1 MVLTNERYQFEMK
14 HFCLSWAAILFL
26 LKVLTWLTTWFVVQD
41 HLGSCSW
48 KPFGKKGR
56 HFHVIIVR
64 LLDELL
70 MSIIGQHEP
79 IKSNHLVI
87 PLLPKPIKRQVKTSC
102 PLRKKPFRVIL
113 SCFFQWNI
121 LSGSDITDDTAA
133 STLTSSGAPV
143 AVQTAGHFSL
153 WASYLNHDP
162 HRCQQ
167 VHMGQK
173 LVWANCLLRAT
184 SA

>member
-1 MVLTNERYQFEMK
+1 MVLTNERYQFEVK

-48 KPFGKKGR
+48 KLFGKKGR

-64 LLDELL
+64 LLDELFT
-70 MSIIGQHEP
+70 SIIGQHQP

-87 PLLPKPIKRQVKTSC
+87 PLLPEPIKRQVKTSC

-113 SCFFQWNI
+113 SSLL
-121 LSGSDITDDTAA
+121 LSMKHTVRFWHNRWHSSIYAHLFRSPRCCSDCR
-133 STLTSSGAPV
+133 SL
-143 AVQTAGHFSL
+143 FSL
-153 WASYLNHDP
+153 GVIS
-162 HRCQQ
+162 
-167 VHMGQK
+167 
-173 LVWANCLLRAT
+173 
-184 SA
+184 

>member
-48 KPFGKKGR
+48 KLFGKKGR

-70 MSIIGQHEP
+70 MSIIGQHQP
-79 IKSNHLVI
+79 IKSNHFVI
-87 PLLPKPIKRQVKTSC
+87 PLLPEPIKRQVKTSC

-113 SCFFQWNI
+113 SSLL
-121 LSGSDITDDTAA
+121 LSMKHTVRFWHNRWHSSIYAHLFRSPRCCSDCR
-133 STLTSSGAPV
+133 SL
-143 AVQTAGHFSL
+143 FSL
-153 WASYLNHDP
+153 GVIP
-162 HRCQQ
+162 
-167 VHMGQK
+167 
-173 LVWANCLLRAT
+173 
-184 SA
+184 